1 MKKSFVIAIATVSL
15 VSLGLA
21 ACGGKKAANT
31 TPGNTGGS
39 AMEQKTD
46 GDAGGKTY
54 GGAPMGGGAP
64 APAPGASADPCAG
77 GE

>member
-1 MKKSFVIAIATVSL
+1 MKKLFLISILTAS
-15 VSLGLA
+15 LA
-21 ACGGKKAANT
+21 ACGGKKAPAT

-46 GDAGGKTY
+46 GTGGSGY
-54 GGAPMGGGAP
+54 GGAPAGGGAP
-64 APAPGASADPCAG
+64 APGSGADADPCAG

>member
-1 MKKSFVIAIATVSL
+1 MKKLFLITILTAS
-15 VSLGLA
+15 LA

-46 GDAGGKTY
+46 GATGGAGYGGLGYGGKAR
-54 GGAPMGGGAP
+54 APGT
-64 APAPGASADPCAG
+64 GASADPCAG

>member
-1 MKKSFVIAIATVSL
+1 MKQLFLIAILTAS
-15 VSLGLA
+15 LA
-21 ACGGKKAANT
+21 ACGGKKAQST

-46 GDAGGKTY
+46 GATGGASY
-54 GGAPMGGGAP
+54 GGAPAEGATPDPCGGA
-64 APAPGASADPCAG
+64 AADPCAG